1 MYCPICKGE
10 FREGFDECAGCQVNL
25 VADLDNITEQVR
37 GEIKLCVACEIEAE
51 PDVKRCPSCG
61 MKLIRAVLHDDTYV
75 FLEKPPE
82 DVAESALIPDV
93 EEELISELE
102 YYTEIPDDE
111 GVVLIESEDISLLVK
126 VQEILNKHEI
136 CFQFRPATDAPGA
149 LGGIFGGGNILDR
162 SFPKVVVYADD
173 EAEAI
178 KLIATSTELA
188 LGEIPPELM
197 ESEDDEESD
206 EDYENYEDDNE
217 DSDGYK
223 KS

>member
-10 FREGFDECAGCQVNL
+10 FREGFEECTNCQVNL
-25 VADLDNITEQVR
+25 VEDLDNITEQVR

-51 PDVKRCPSCG
+51 PEAKRCPSCG

-111 GVVLIESEDISLLVK
+111 GVVLIESEDIALLVK

-197 ESEDDEESD
+197 ESEDDESD
-206 EDYENYEDDNE
+206 DDYNDENYDDDNE
-217 DSDGYK
+217 
-223 KS
+223 

>member
-10 FREGFDECAGCQVNL
+10 FREGFDECTSCQVNL
-25 VADLDNITEQVR
+25 VADLDNISEHVN

-51 PDVKRCPSCG
+51 PETRRCPNCG

-75 FLEKPPE
+75 FLEKPSE
-82 DVAESALIPDV
+82 EADEIEQIQEV
-93 EEELISELE
+93 EEELINELE
-102 YYTEIPDDE
+102 YYTEIPDEE
-111 GVVLIESEDISLLVK
+111 GAVLIESEDISLLVK
-126 VQEILNKHEI
+126 VQEILNRNEI

-197 ESEDDEESD
+197 ESDDDEND
-206 EDYENYEDDNE
+206 EGYGDYEDDNE
-217 DSDGYK
+217 NEDSEGYK
-223 KS
+223 K

>member
-10 FREGFDECAGCQVNL
+10 FREGFEECTNCQVNL
-25 VADLDNITEQVR
+25 VEDLDNITEQVR

-51 PDVKRCPSCG
+51 PEAKRCPSCG

-111 GVVLIESEDISLLVK
+111 GVVLIESEDIALLVK
-126 VQEILNKHEI
+126 VQEVLNKHEI

-197 ESEDDEESD
+197 ESEDDESD
-206 EDYENYEDDNE
+206 DDYDDENYDDDNE
-217 DSDGYK
+217 
-223 KS
+223 